1 MSFREISPSEIGG
14 NVIDMIGREWMLV
27 TAAKDGAREGDVC
40 GSTYN
45 TMTASWGGIGVLWNK
60 NVSFVFIR
68 DSRYTLEF
76 VDGNDYYSL
85 SFFGGSHQKELLYCG
100 RNSGRDVDKMKE
112 TGLEP
117 VFGDKAPGFAQAEIV
132 LVCRKLYRQSM
143 TAESFLDK
151 ELIDKFYADSDWHEI
166 FVGEICEVWTK
177 P

>member
-1 MSFREISPSEIGG
+1 MEQFIKSDISALNGDFFTRL
-14 NVIDMIGREWMLV
+14 NKEWMLV
-27 TAAKDGAREGDVC
+27 SAGNRDGF
-40 GSTYN
+40 N